1 MLSATFTSR
10 TCKFTTWRWRC
21 PTCAANSSFP
31 SWRRCTTSSWW
42 EAKSKESCFS
52 CDSQNLSQ
60 IFFNSKFNYYQLPT
74 TTNRKNSTP
83 NNTQQPCP
91 WWIIEFCDQQQPN
104 KKWRK
109 KQQKSSN
116 LEKKLMTTFWRRSK
130 QKKIRLLK
138 ILEKIILKLK
148 RISCMYRVLFWDFVK
163 KT

>member
-1 MLSATFTSR
+1 MMLNATFTSR
-10 TCKFTTWRWRC
+10 TCKFTIWRWRC

-116 LEKKLMTTFWRRSK
+116 LEKKNWWLLFEEEAN
-130 QKKIRLLK
+130 KKN
-138 ILEKIILKLK
+138 
-148 RISCMYRVLFWDFVK
+148 
-163 KT
+163 